1 MKEKIHIRLA
11 ELQDLDAIERIELEN
26 FSEEEA
32 IAREILRDHIEKIQA
47 TFLVA
52 ECQGQILGYIE
63 GPVRPERY
71 LIDSSFSKV
80 EDLSHLEQGFIS
92 ITSLS
97 IAKEAQGLGVGTLLL
112 DALKE
117 IAVKDHRQGIN
128 LTCHDYLIPYYEKQ
142 GFTNEGRS
150 ESQYAGEVWYNLV
163 WENEKP
169 VSYTHLLMIRVKN
182 NIYLLKSSIT

>member
-1 MKEKIHIRLA
+1 MMKEKIHIRQA

-26 FSEEEA
+26 FS
-32 IAREILRDHIEKIQA
+32 DHIEKIQT

-52 ECQGQILGYIE
+52 ECQGQILGYLE

-71 LIDSSFSKV
+71 LIDSSFSEV
-80 EDLSHLEQGFIS
+80 EDLSQLEKGFIS

-112 DALKE
+112 EAMKE
-117 IAVKDHRQGIN
+117 IALKDNRQGIN

-142 GFTNEGRS
+142 GFTNEGLS

-163 WENEKP
+163 WENEK
-169 VSYTHLLMIRVKN
+169 LD
-182 NIYLLKSSIT
+182 

>member
-1 MKEKIHIRLA
+1 MKEKIHIRQA

-32 IAREILRDHIEKIQA
+32 IAREILKDHIEKIQT

-52 ECQGQILGYIE
+52 ECEGQILGYLE

-71 LIDSSFSKV
+71 LIDSSFSEV

-97 IAKEAQGLGVGTLLL
+97 IAKEAQGLRGWEPSC
-112 DALKE
+112 LK
-117 IAVKDHRQGIN
+117 H
-128 LTCHDYLIPYYEKQ
+128 
-142 GFTNEGRS
+142 
-150 ESQYAGEVWYNLV
+150 
-163 WENEKP
+163 
-169 VSYTHLLMIRVKN
+169 
-182 NIYLLKSSIT
+182 

>member
-1 MKEKIHIRLA
+1 MMKEKIHIRQA

-32 IAREILRDHIEKIQA
+32 IAREILKDHIEKIQT

-52 ECQGQILGYIE
+52 ECQGQILGYLE

-71 LIDSSFSKV
+71 LIDSSFSEV
-80 EDLSHLEQGFIS
+80 EDLSQLEQGFIS

-97 IAKEAQGLGVGTLLL
+97 IAQGLGVGTLLL
-112 DALKE
+112 EAMKE
-117 IAVKDHRQGIN
+117 IALKDNRQGIN

-163 WENEKP
+163 WENEK
-169 VSYTHLLMIRVKN
+169 LD
-182 NIYLLKSSIT
+182 

>member
-1 MKEKIHIRLA
+1 MKEKIHIRQA
-11 ELQDLDAIERIELEN
+11 KLQDLDAIERIELEN

-32 IAREILRDHIEKIQA
+32 IAREILKDHIKT

-52 ECQGQILGYIE
+52 ECQGQILGYLE

-71 LIDSSFSKV
+71 LIDSSFSEV
-80 EDLSHLEQGFIS
+80 EDLSQLEQGFIS

-112 DALKE
+112 EAMKE
-117 IAVKDHRQGIN
+117 IALKDNRQGIN

-163 WENEKP
+163 WENEK
-169 VSYTHLLMIRVKN
+169 LD
-182 NIYLLKSSIT
+182 

>member
-1 MKEKIHIRLA
+1 MKEKIHIRQA

-32 IAREILRDHIEKIQA
+32 IAREILKDHIEKIQT

-52 ECQGQILGYIE
+52 ECQGQILGYLE

-71 LIDSSFSKV
+71 LIDSSFSEV

-97 IAKEAQGLGVGTLLL
+97 IAKEAQGLG
-112 DALKE
+112 AMKE
-117 IAVKDHRQGIN
+117 IAIKDGRQGIN

-163 WENEKP
+163 WENEN
-169 VSYTHLLMIRVKN
+169 LD
-182 NIYLLKSSIT
+182 

>member
-1 MKEKIHIRLA
+1 MMKEKIHIRQA

-26 FSEEEA
+26 FSEE
-32 IAREILRDHIEKIQA
+32 
-47 TFLVA
+47 
-52 ECQGQILGYIE
+52 GYLE

-71 LIDSSFSKV
+71 LIDSSFSEV
-80 EDLSHLEQGFIS
+80 EDLSQLEQGFIS

-112 DALKE
+112 EAMKE
-117 IAVKDHRQGIN
+117 IAIKDGRQGIN

-142 GFTNEGRS
+142 GFTNEGLS

-163 WENEKP
+163 WENEN
-169 VSYTHLLMIRVKN
+169 LD
-182 NIYLLKSSIT
+182 

>member
-1 MKEKIHIRLA
+1 MKEKIHIRQA

-32 IAREILRDHIEKIQA
+32 IAREILKDHIEKIQT

-52 ECQGQILGYIE
+52 ECQGQILGYLE

-71 LIDSSFSKV
+71 LIDSSFSEV
-80 EDLSHLEQGFIS
+80 EDLSQLEQGFIS

-112 DALKE
+112 EAMKENALK
-117 IAVKDHRQGIN
+117 DNRQGIN

-142 GFTNEGRS
+142 GFTNEGLS

-163 WENEKP
+163 WENETLIK
-169 VSYTHLLMIRVKN
+169 
-182 NIYLLKSSIT
+182 

>member
-1 MKEKIHIRLA
+1 MKEKIHIRQA

-32 IAREILRDHIEKIQA
+32 IAREILKDHIEKIQT

-52 ECQGQILGYIE
+52 ECQGQILGYLE

-71 LIDSSFSKV
+71 LIDSSFSEV

-97 IAKEAQGLGVGTLLL
+97 IAKEAQALGVGKRLLT
-112 DALKE
+112 ALKE
-117 IAVKDHRQGIN
+117 VALEHEREGIN
-128 LTCHDYLIPYYEKQ
+128 LTCHDYLIPYYEKH
-142 GFTNEGRS
+142 GFVNEGV
-150 ESQYAGEVWYNLV
+150 SQPPRRARLQ
-163 WENEKP
+163 
-169 VSYTHLLMIRVKN
+169 THAPCR
-182 NIYLLKSSIT
+182 

>member
-1 MKEKIHIRLA
+1 MMKEKIHIRQA

-32 IAREILRDHIEKIQA
+32 IAREILKDHIEKIQT

-52 ECQGQILGYIE
+52 ECQGQILGYLE

-71 LIDSSFSKV
+71 LIDSSFSEV
-80 EDLSHLEQGFIS
+80 EDLSHLEKGFIS

-112 DALKE
+112 EAMKE
-117 IAVKDHRQGIN
+117 IALKDNRQGIN
-128 LTCHDYLIPYYEKQ
+128 LTCHDYLISYYEMN
-142 GFTNEGRS
+142 GFSNEGLS
-150 ESQYAGEVWYNLV
+150 ESTHGGTVWYNMI
-163 WENEKP
+163 WENPK
-169 VSYTHLLMIRVKN
+169 I
-182 NIYLLKSSIT
+182 

>member
-1 MKEKIHIRLA
+1 MKEKIHIRQA

-32 IAREILRDHIEKIQA
+32 IAREILKDHIEKIQT

-52 ECQGQILGYIE
+52 ECEGQILGYLE

-71 LIDSSFSKV
+71 LIDSSFSEV
-80 EDLSHLEQGFIS
+80 EDLSHLEKGFIS

-112 DALKE
+112 EAMKE
-117 IAVKDHRQGIN
+117 IVIKEGRQG
-128 LTCHDYLIPYYEKQ
+128 YYEKQ
-142 GFTNEGRS
+142 GFTNEGLS

-163 WENEKP
+163 WENEN
-169 VSYTHLLMIRVKN
+169 LN
-182 NIYLLKSSIT
+182 

>member
-1 MKEKIHIRLA
+1 MKEKFHIRQA
-11 ELQDLDAIERIELEN
+11 ELKDLDAIERIELEN

-32 IAREILRDHIEKIQA
+32 IAREILKDHIEKIQA

-52 ECQGQILGYIE
+52 ECQGQILGYLE

-112 DALKE
+112 EAMKE
-117 IAVKDHRQGIN
+117 IVIKEGRQGIN
-128 LTCHDYLIPYYEKQ
+128 LTCHDYLIPYYERQ
-142 GFTNEGRS
+142 GFTNEGLS

-163 WENEKP
+163 WENEK
-169 VSYTHLLMIRVKN
+169 LD
-182 NIYLLKSSIT
+182 